1 MGIGGISLLVAGI
14 GIGKL
19 MSTIERTK
27 EIRVMKSIGAS
38 KKDIMILFLYGA
50 LILGIIEVDWRI
62 F

>member
-1 MGIGGISLLVAGI
+1 
-14 GIGKL
+14 